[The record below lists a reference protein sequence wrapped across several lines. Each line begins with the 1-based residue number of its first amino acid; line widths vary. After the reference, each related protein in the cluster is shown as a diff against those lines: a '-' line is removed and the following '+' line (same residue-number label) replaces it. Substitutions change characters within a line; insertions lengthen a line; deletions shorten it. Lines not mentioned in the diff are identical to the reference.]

1 MGRAVETMRG
11 FAHPWLCDV
20 MGHLNSRHIF
30 ALFDDA
36 GFQFIALLGY
46 PFAVEQPRGL
56 GWADVHFEIDL
67 SREVPAGTALVV
79 RSSIAKIGTKSFT
92 CSHELCTAQTDL
104 VHARMSAVIVRFDLS
119 ARCAIGLPNDFR
131 DRAKPFLV

>member
-1 MGRAVETMRG
+1 MGHAVETMRG

-67 SREVPAGTALVV
+67 SREVPEGTALLV
-79 RSSIAKIGTKSFT
+79 RTGIAKLGSKSFT
-92 CSHELCTAQTDL
+92 CVHQLVTAQTEFE
-104 VHARMSAVIVRFDLS
+104 HARMSAVIVRFDLN
-119 ARCAIGLPNDFR
+119 ARRAISLPDDFI
-131 DRAKPFLV
+131 DRTRAYML